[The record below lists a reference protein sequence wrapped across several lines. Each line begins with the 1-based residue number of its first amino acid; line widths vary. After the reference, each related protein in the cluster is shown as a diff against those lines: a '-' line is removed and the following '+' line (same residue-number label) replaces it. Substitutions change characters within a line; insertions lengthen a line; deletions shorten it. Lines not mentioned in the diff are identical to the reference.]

1 MGRHKSVR
9 REISVEDV
17 EVSEIRDLPV
27 VAVNPSQIML
37 RTASQM
43 GTTVAPPLLLGRV
56 DGVLYPVERPEPA
69 CVLRDSKIT
78 PVRVFVTEY
87 GSMAD
92 LLTEHVH
99 RCIMAG
105 SVDVLRLQEVIKY
118 LEGTGM
124 DGDEARKMLR
134 LASWPALL
142 TMSRYDITDGARMIM
157 LGLAGEVGRK
167 LHTVAIPPYFVKWI
181 SRLVPEEQE
190 GVARML
196 KTITMN
202 LDRGEIS
209 WSWPSNDAVAVMI
222 GGITR
227 KAKRLPLE
235 KRVPQSTWERGVGET
250 DSSAHMDRARELV
263 GSRYDLVYYPPT
275 GSSPEMLGGADG
287 KNLYHV
293 WEENGV
299 YRIEK
304 ARREGYGYVVDRD
317 ASGGA

>member
-1 MGRHKSVR
+1 MGRGR
-9 REISVEDV
+9 PPRWEAAVEEV
-17 EVSEIRDLPV
+17 EPSAMRDLPR
-27 VAVNPSQIML
+27 VAVNPSEMMTKAAA
-37 RTASQM
+37 RM
-43 GTTVAPPLLLGRV
+43 GTTMMPPVLLGRV

-69 CVLRDSKIT
+69 GVLRASRI
-78 PVRVFVTEY
+78 PRVRAFVIEY
-87 GSMAD
+87 GSMTD

-118 LEGTGM
+118 MEGAGM
-124 DGDEARKMLR
+124 DGDEARRRLR

-227 KAKRLPLE
+227 KSKRLPLE
-235 KRVPQSTWERGVGET
+235 RRVIGGDGS
-250 DSSAHMDRARELV
+250 HMERARELV
-263 GSRYDLVYYPPT
+263 GSRHDLAYVPPT
-275 GSSPEMLGGADG
+275 GSSPEMLVDMDG
-287 KNLYHV
+287 KNAYHIR
-293 WEENGV
+293 EEHGA
-299 YRIEK
+299 YRLE
-304 ARREGYGYVVDRD
+304 RVGRGEGGS
-317 ASGGA
+317 AAA